1 MTHDQIAK
9 GRIADRNDNWAVV
22 IYTRNGIRGNS
33 THVCTTFMDILSFL
47 AERDFETSFSFF
59 DAVSAE
65 GNCAIHVN
73 LAPESSSHANGLLE
87 RLLARIL
94 SSPIRKEKRF
104 EVVNSS
110 QQFLDVKVAEGFLMS
125 LPFPGHDVG
134 VARAK

>member
-1 MTHDQIAK
+1 
-9 GRIADRNDNWAVV
+9 
-22 IYTRNGIRGNS
+22 
-33 THVCTTFMDILSFL
+33 MDFHSFL
-47 AERDFETSFSFF
+47 AERDFEASFSTF

-73 LAPESSSHANGLLE
+73 LALESSSNVNGLLE

-94 SSPIRKEKRF
+94 VSSIRKEKRL
-104 EVVNSS
+104 EAVNSS